1 MKFSEYIAE
10 STAYKNQHPI
20 TKDECID
27 YIRKNCNQM
36 DYSSPLLRG
45 MKGASNY
52 IKIEEMVQPRV
63 SRDGN
68 NMHTTLLD
76 YHFSKNGGY
85 PLRSKSL
92 ICTDITNLTMAK
104 GYGNVYAI
112 FPKNNVKIG
121 IVMDDRDIFNAK
133 TKILGRERDLIDIN
147 FAVADFLGIKA
158 TSDYHDDKIKSVDDI
173 KKIIDKKDFTT
184 YREYNVDGDAWDV
197 VEYIGDDRLADKEH
211 IYKSI
216 IKIYE
221 PDNFNF
227 DIITNKDIDSYSNI
241 EAWFSGEC
249 VAIRYDEWKEIKDI
263 L

>member
-1 MKFSEYIAE
+1 MKRGSSSIKRTIIYKEEEYNNSECDKVLEDLNVAYFSNVIFSMQDEGDITKMKPSARADLLSRLLEFDFTEKVKKLTEYISELKEKASDNNSQISFNE
-10 STAYKNQHPI
+10 DLIKEKKNQI
-20 TKDECID
+20 KEV
-27 YIRKNCNQM
+27 
-36 DYSSPLLRG
+36 PLFVL
-45 MKGASNY
+45 S
-52 IKIEEMVQPRV
+52 
-63 SRDGN
+63 
-68 NMHTTLLD
+68 
-76 YHFSKNGGY
+76 
-85 PLRSKSL
+85 
-92 ICTDITNLTMAK
+92 
-104 GYGNVYAI
+104 
-112 FPKNNVKIG
+112 
-121 IVMDDRDIFNAK
+121 
-133 TKILGRERDLIDIN
+133 KILGRDRDLIDIN

-158 TSDYHDDKIKSVDDI
+158 TSDYHDDKIRSVDDI
-173 KKIIDKKDFTT
+173 KKIIDKKDFTK

-216 IKIYE
+216 IEIYE